1 MSMVVNS
8 QVPNACRREDKIA
21 VRRMFTKLQTYS
33 YIQLFK
39 RFEEKVLF
47 QMPKHEVLIFLNS
60 KAHMSEMLGKMTFL
74 LLIWNL
80 KFFRGSTRIKDKK
93 RV

>member
-1 MSMVVNS
+1 MVVNS

-39 RFEEKVLF
+39 RFKGKVLF
-47 QMPKHEVLIFLNS
+47 QMLKHEVLIFVNS
-60 KAHMSEMLGKMTFL
+60 KATHVRNAWENDFSLVDLEFE
-74 LLIWNL
+74 NC
-80 KFFRGSTRIKDKK
+80 
-93 RV
+93 